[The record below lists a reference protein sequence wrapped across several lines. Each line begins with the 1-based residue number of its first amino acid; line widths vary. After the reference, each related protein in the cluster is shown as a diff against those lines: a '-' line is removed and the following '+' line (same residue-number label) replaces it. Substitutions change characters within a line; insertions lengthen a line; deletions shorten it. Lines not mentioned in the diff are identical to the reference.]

1 MTRRRLIQPNRK
13 PTSISIAEKRKRAA
27 LKKAEI
33 ARKLAAAKQK
43 AAARAE
49 ADRRKSRV
57 AIAFPKG
64 AYQYITDEH
73 PLEDLG

>member
-1 MTRRRLIQPNRK
+1 MDCIKCGIEEVESR
-13 PTSISIAEKRKRAA
+13 RAA
-27 LKKAEI
+27 LGFRTCPTCGE
-33 ARKLAAAKQK
+33 
-43 AAARAE
+43 AAAREEAE
-49 ADRRKSRV
+49 RRKSRV

>member
-1 MTRRRLIQPNRK
+1 MDCIKCRIEELDPRRVELGYK
-13 PTSISIAEKRKRAA
+13 TCPTCGE
-27 LKKAEI
+27 
-33 ARKLAAAKQK
+33 
-43 AAARAE
+43 AAARDEAE
-49 ADRRKSRV
+49 RRKSRV

>member
-1 MTRRRLIQPNRK
+1 MDCIKCGIEEVEP
-13 PTSISIAEKRKRAA
+13 KRVA
-27 LKKAEI
+27 LGYKICLTCGE
-33 ARKLAAAKQK
+33 AAAQV
-43 AAARAE
+43 E
-49 ADRRKSRV
+49 SERRKSRI